1 VNVVAGP
8 FGARTFGFGAYQ
20 PLPLLGLHVPG
31 LLHPRLGSG
40 AGADHPPIA
49 IPESS
54 EPSTPPSALRALT
67 PVVLGPPI
75 DLTHAK
81 TATHATHATHT
92 VLAVHA
98 VHAVGLVSFAR
109 LASSPR
115 PPSTSAPV
123 SGVRSVADD
132 ASIPV
137 GTRDAAIVVVV
148 AVGDRGDRV
157 RRCAGVF
164 VGSRRA
170 RGGRSVVR
178 TGPDSSQVELRECTT
193 YVYVW

>member
-1 VNVVAGP
+1 MNVVAGP

-40 AGADHPPIA
+40 ADHPPTA
-49 IPESS
+49 IPDPESS

-67 PVVLGPPI
+67 SVVLGPPI

-115 PPSTSAPV
+115 PPSTSTPV
-123 SGVRSVADD
+123 SGVRSDADD
-132 ASIPV
+132 ASIPL

-157 RRCAGVF
+157 RRCAEVF
-164 VGSRRA
+164 VG
-170 RGGRSVVR
+170 
-178 TGPDSSQVELRECTT
+178 
-193 YVYVW
+193 